1 MRKFPSYNHPP
12 NSLFPETEGGGDG
25 SFKNRVPNQ
34 FLVESMDWGRDWVQ
48 FIAEHFKLA
57 RVGLSLLDRSG
68 LPAWVASYPP
78 GEFPPSA
85 WDWEIKDPSLH
96 YTGRDGI
103 FLLTDSR
110 NPIGWLVVE
119 TDAPQPISQEVQ
131 DGIMTLLPLL
141 SRELIWEQ
149 HRSRLQQAENS
160 ITLLLQSSFEVQ
172 SVLPQILE
180 VAAKAL
186 EADIVLA
193 SSQSPATE
201 YRSLLAVHGMDITS
215 LMEEWNIPEMDWTGH
230 PASGNGIPVPRHDG
244 TTYPTHIHSIQRRTQ
259 INYQTY
265 LGLPLIG
272 RNEPVGVLEFL
283 WNIHLE
289 LTGQQEKFLERITR
303 QMALAMDRSSVIR
316 DMRHASQGLMTSYN
330 SMFEGLTRILGLRD
344 HETEEHTLRVT
355 RLTMRL
361 VESMHIPSEQWGAIR
376 RGALLHDIG
385 KLGVP
390 DAILLKPGSLSDVE
404 RRMMEL
410 HVIYGYNILSPI
422 SNAPQTL
429 DIVLYHH
436 ERWDGSGYPSGL
448 RGEQIPLV
456 ARLFAVVDVY
466 DALTTDR
473 PYRTAWVQT
482 KALSYLK
489 EQTGRQF
496 DPRMVAAFLQI
507 VGNETGL

>member
-1 MRKFPSYNHPP
+1 MRKSPFYNHPP
-12 NSLFPETEGGGDG
+12 NSLLPETEGGGSG
-25 SFKNRVPNQ
+25 SFTNRVPNQ
-34 FLVESMDWGRDWVQ
+34 LLVESMDWGRYWVQ
-48 FIAEHFKLA
+48 FIAEHFRLT
-57 RVGLSLLDRSG
+57 RVGLSLLDGDG

-78 GEFPPSA
+78 RELPSPS
-85 WDWEIKDPSLH
+85 WNWGIKDPSLH
-96 YTGRDGI
+96 YTNRDGV
-103 FLLTDSR
+103 FLLTHTQ

-119 TDAPQPISQEVQ
+119 TDARQPVSQEVQ
-131 DGIMTLLPLL
+131 DGILTLLPLL
-141 SRELIWEQ
+141 SREVIWEQ

-160 ITLLLQSSFEVQ
+160 ITLLLQSSLEVQ

-180 VAAKAL
+180 AVAKAL
-186 EADIVLA
+186 EADMVLVF
-193 SSQSPATE
+193 SQSPATD
-201 YRSLLAVHGMDITS
+201 YRSLLAVHGMDI
-215 LMEEWNIPEMDWTGH
+215 LEGWDVLEMDLTGQ
-230 PASGNGIPVPRHDG
+230 PAWGNGTPVLRHDG
-244 TTYPTHIHSIQRRTQ
+244 TTYPTHIHSIQRRMQ
-259 INYQTY
+259 RNYQTY
-265 LGLPLIG
+265 LALPLIG
-272 RNEPVGVLEFL
+272 RNEPAGVIECL
-283 WNIHLE
+283 WNTHLE

-303 QMALAMDRSSVIR
+303 QIALAMERSSVIR

-361 VESMHIPSEQWGAIR
+361 VESMRIPAEQWGAIR

-456 ARLFAVVDVY
+456 SRLFAVVDVY

-489 EQTGRQF
+489 EQASRQF

-507 VGNETGL
+507 IGDEIGL